1 MTDNK
6 NHSLISDIKSQIKKF
21 SEKAL
26 TLEVGNV
33 ISLGDGIVLVDGLDN
48 VMLNEIV
55 RFENGVEGMALNLE
69 EDAVGVVLLGDYS
82 NIKEGDRV
90 YRTKKI
96 VEVPVGDIMLGRVV
110 DALGKA
116 VDNKGNIVANKF
128 SVIEKIAPGVMDRKS
143 VHQPLETGILSI
155 DAMFPIGKGQR
166 ELIIGDR
173 QTGKTTIAIDAIIN
187 QKGRNVNCVY
197 VAIGQKNSTIANVV
211 RDLEAHG
218 AMEYTT
224 VVTAN
229 ASELPALQYIA
240 PFTGVTIAEEWMH
253 QGKDVLIV
261 YDDLSKHAIAYRT
274 LSLLLRRPP
283 GREAYPGDVFYLHS
297 RLLERACKLKD
308 ELGAGSITALPIIE
322 TQAGDISAYIPTNVI
337 SITDGQI
344 FMMTSLFNAGQRPAI
359 DAGQS
364 VSRVGSAAQIKSVK
378 QTGASLK
385 LELAN
390 YRELEAF
397 SQFGSDLDDETKR
410 ILKLGK
416 AVMAV
421 IKQEPNKPYNQTD
434 EAIILFTVKEKLIPQ
449 VPVERIQDFKEYL
462 LNYFKGTKL
471 RADLEEKKAF
481 DKENTP
487 AFKCAIQ
494 KAINNFL
501 NNSQDFKPC
510 DELEQTAYDKFFNEN
525 EPIVVVNENEFFDE
539 QINSLPTFESIHP
552 VQIEEKVQELAEPRE
567 VFEVNKIEKEHLFEE
582 VEPEKIICEH
592 HQFEIT
598 EDQEEVD
605 GQEVLE
611 DENHEYA
618 IYEVVEQND
627 TIENCKEANDE
638 AEIQVPVA
646 EVVQDEEILNERENR
661 NWVFS
666 DSAVSEVEK
675 QTIMISISPNESEQ
689 LFDNGRSVVFFK
701 VAPKYPVEKVLVY
714 VTSPIQKVIGEFD
727 LLKIDVNSVNSSW
740 NKYRS
745 SSVISS
751 RKEYLEYFSS
761 HKEAHALL
769 ASKVYIY
776 RRPKDLASFNMKKG
790 PSGFTYL
797 K

>member
-769 ASKVYIY
+769 ASKVYKY

>member
-567 VFEVNKIEKEHLFEE
+567 VFQVNKIEKEHLFEE

-769 ASKVYIY
+769 ASKVYKY

>member
-769 ASKVYIY
+769 ASKVYKY
-776 RRPKDLASFNMKKG
+776 RRPKDLVSFNMKKG

>member
-322 TQAGDISAYIPTNVI
+322 TQAGDISAYIPTNVT
-337 SITDGQI
+337 STTDGQI
-344 FMMTSLFNAGQRPAI
+344 FIMTSLFNAGQRPAI

-769 ASKVYIY
+769 ASKVYKY

>member
-1 MTDNK
+1 MCIRD
-6 NHSLISDIKSQIKKF
+6 S
-21 SEKAL
+21 
-26 TLEVGNV
+26 
-33 ISLGDGIVLVDGLDN
+33 
-48 VMLNEIV
+48 
-55 RFENGVEGMALNLE
+55 
-69 EDAVGVVLLGDYS
+69 LLGDYS

-552 VQIEEKVQELAEPRE
+552 VQIEEKVKELAEPRE

-769 ASKVYIY
+769 ASKVYKY